1 MILGVKDYIKIKTQE
16 RPRVRLP
23 GEPIAELTKLSWVIL
38 SPGKLNASTNILFT
52 KASDNC
58 MTMKTYVV

>member
-16 RPRVRLP
+16 RPRVGLP
-23 GEPIAELTKLSWVIL
+23 GEPIAELTKLGWVIL
-38 SPGKLNASTNILFT
+38 SPAKVNASTNVLFT
-52 KASDNC
+52 KTFDNC